1 MPSGKSGPVAG
12 GVVLSGLGTDGAVGL
27 TRLKEKGG
35 VTLVPAAT
43 LTGIE
48 TAEGR
53 RVGDAMAPRLLHDAI
68 PEGTR
73 AGRRV

>member
-1 MPSGKSGPVAG
+1 MGWRIGRELRIRHRAAG
-12 GVVLSGLGTDGAVGL
+12 QTEEPLYERLS
-27 TRLKEKGG
+27 RGG